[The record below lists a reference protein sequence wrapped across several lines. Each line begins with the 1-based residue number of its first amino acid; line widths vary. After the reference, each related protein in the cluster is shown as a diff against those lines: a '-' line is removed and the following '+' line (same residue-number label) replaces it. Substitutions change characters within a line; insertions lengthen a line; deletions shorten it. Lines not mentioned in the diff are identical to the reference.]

1 MKEDVKVLR
10 VKEIMRLFHL
20 TQTAMS
26 AKTGID
32 QGNLSGILSGKRPC
46 GNGIIDKIAL
56 SFPDINREWLL
67 YGEGEMLKSTLTVQ
81 QNNVHGDNNYNNGV
95 IQISPAFSGFPAV
108 ASTEVT
114 ADGVEVL
121 KCPKCHTMI
130 DVTSLAL
137 VPVIP
142 SEIMKTPDIDMAVYI
157 KKHPDKLSEINLAQL
172 WGAGAIAVEVD
183 TRAMEPAYKEGTF
196 VVIRQLPDLSYARAD
211 GTEYV
216 IDAMRPHAL
225 LRYLTKERDGNYV
238 LTAEN
243 EKKSP
248 IYLKAEEIFGVW
260 DIVGSF
266 RLGR

>member
-1 MKEDVKVLR
+1 MESAVKQRLVQFIKSMHMTQRAFEIRCGMSNGYVANIRKGIGEDYL
-10 VKEIMRLFHL
+10 L
-20 TQTAMS
+20 
-26 AKTGID
+26 
-32 QGNLSGILSGKRPC
+32 N
-46 GNGIIDKIAL
+46 IAQQ
-56 SFPDINREWLL
+56 FPQLNRAWLL
-67 YGEGEMLKSTLTVQ
+67 FGEGEMLKSTPTVQ

-95 IQISPAFSGFPAV
+95 IQISPAFGSLPAV
-108 ASTEVT
+108 TTTEVT

-266 RLGR
+266 RLRR

>member
-1 MKEDVKVLR
+1 MEKTVKQ
-10 VKEIMRLFHL
+10 RLMEF
-20 TQTAMS
+20 AEFR
-26 AKTGID
+26 
-32 QGNLSGILSGKRPC
+32 NLSISKFESLCGL
-46 GNGIIDKIAL
+46 GNGYVGKLKGEPGSRKLEDILKA
-56 SFPDINREWLL
+56 FPELNRAWLL
-67 YGEGEMLKSTLTVQ
+67 FGEGEMLKSAPTVQ
-81 QNNVHGDNNYNNGV
+81 QLNTYGNNNYNNGV
-95 IQISPAFSGFPAV
+95 MQIGPAFGALPAV
-108 ASTEVT
+108 TATEVT

>member
-1 MKEDVKVLR
+1 M
-10 VKEIMRLFHL
+10 I
-20 TQTAMS
+20 TSSPA
-26 AKTGID
+26 
-32 QGNLSGILSGKRPC
+32 
-46 GNGIIDKIAL
+46 
-56 SFPDINREWLL
+56 
-67 YGEGEMLKSTLTVQ
+67 VQ

-95 IQISPAFSGFPAV
+95 VQIGPAFGALPAV
-108 ASTEVT
+108 TATEVT

>member
-1 MKEDVKVLR
+1 MESAVKQ
-10 VKEIMRLFHL
+10 RLVQFIKMMHL
-20 TQTAMS
+20 TQRGFEELCGM
-26 AKTGID
+26 
-32 QGNLSGILSGKRPC
+32 
-46 GNGIIDKIAL
+46 GNGYVNSIRKGIGPEKMQSIIRA
-56 SFPDINREWLL
+56 FPQLNREWLL
-67 YGEGEMLKSTLTVQ
+67 YGEGEMLKNTPTVQ
-81 QNNVHGDNNYNNGV
+81 QLNTYGNNNYNNGV
-95 IQISPAFSGFPAV
+95 MQIGPAFGALPAV
-108 ASTEVT
+108 TATEVT

>member
-1 MKEDVKVLR
+1 MEKTVKQ
-10 VKEIMRLFHL
+10 RLMEF
-20 TQTAMS
+20 AEFR
-26 AKTGID
+26 
-32 QGNLSGILSGKRPC
+32 NLSISKFESLCGL
-46 GNGIIDKIAL
+46 GNGYVGKLKGEPGSRKLEDILKA
-56 SFPDINREWLL
+56 FPELNRVWLL
-67 YGEGEMLKSTLTVQ
+67 FGEGEMLKSTPAVQ
-81 QNNVHGDNNYNNGV
+81 QLNTYGDNNYNNGV
-95 IQISPAFSGFPAV
+95 MQIGPAFGGFPAV
-108 ASTEVT
+108 TATEVT